1 MSAKP
6 LTVAQKELGLDR
18 HEKVDSKQRT
28 DLNALAMQGLALDR
42 QGKIDSKPLG
52 FSARKEAQ
60 EEQEAWGQQSEKRTR
75 EWFEHMALTSEQMAG
90 KAGETRHHCAL
101 QGRSVCS
108 H

>member
-1 MSAKP
+1 
-6 LTVAQKELGLDR
+6 
-18 HEKVDSKQRT
+18 
-28 DLNALAMQGLALDR
+28 MQGLALDR

-52 FSARKEAQ
+52 FSAKKEAQ

-90 KAGETRHHCAL
+90 KAGEAMHGCAL
-101 QGRSVCS
+101 PVRFVCS